1 MEGNV
6 EETEQPSPIKD
17 ATDKKQKQNVEHF
30 KYFGG
35 TITYG
40 ARCAREMTSGISMAE
55 GAFSKMKA
63 HFTRKLN

>member
-17 ATDKKQKQNVEHF
+17 ATDKKQKQNVEYF
-30 KYFGG
+30 KYFGVM
-35 TITYG
+35 ITYD

-55 GAFSKMKA
+55 AAFSKMKA